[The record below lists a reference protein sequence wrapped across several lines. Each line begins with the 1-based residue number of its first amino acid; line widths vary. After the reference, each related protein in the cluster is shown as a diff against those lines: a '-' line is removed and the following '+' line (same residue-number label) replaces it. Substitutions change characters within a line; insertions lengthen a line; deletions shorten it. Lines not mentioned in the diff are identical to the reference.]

1 MITQYLLKTLGYHL
15 NFTHYCILTVC
26 SQAIREFIVS
36 LMHLVV
42 GWHINAYNVNLRT
55 EGYNQQLQDQ
65 IILSNFMPK
74 INHKL
79 SMHDA
84 SATESQF

>member
-1 MITQYLLKTLGYHL
+1 MLI
-15 NFTHYCILTVC
+15 NIN
-26 SQAIREFIVS
+26 IR
-36 LMHLVV
+36 M
-42 GWHINAYNVNLRT
+42 

-65 IILSNFMPK
+65 IIQSNFMPK

-84 SATESQF
+84 SAIESVLTVCSKRNCDVSAYISIKRVHI

>member
-1 MITQYLLKTLGYHL
+1 ML
-15 NFTHYCILTVC
+15 
-26 SQAIREFIVS
+26 
-36 LMHLVV
+36 
-42 GWHINAYNVNLRT
+42 ININIRT

-65 IILSNFMPK
+65 IIQSNFMPK

-84 SATESQF
+84 SAIESQF

>member
-1 MITQYLLKTLGYHL
+1 MLI
-15 NFTHYCILTVC
+15 
-26 SQAIREFIVS
+26 
-36 LMHLVV
+36 
-42 GWHINAYNVNLRT
+42 NVNLRT
-55 EGYNQQLQDQ
+55 EGYNQQLRDQ

-84 SATESQF
+84 SATVTVLTVCSERNRDVSVYISIKRVHI

>member
-1 MITQYLLKTLGYHL
+1 M
-15 NFTHYCILTVC
+15 LT
-26 SQAIREFIVS
+26 
-36 LMHLVV
+36 
-42 GWHINAYNVNLRT
+42 NVNLRT

-79 SMHDA
+79 
-84 SATESQF
+84 

>member
-1 MITQYLLKTLGYHL
+1 M
-15 NFTHYCILTVC
+15 LT
-26 SQAIREFIVS
+26 
-36 LMHLVV
+36 
-42 GWHINAYNVNLRT
+42 NVNLRT
-55 EGYNQQLQDQ
+55 EGSYNQQLQDQ

>member
-1 MITQYLLKTLGYHL
+1 M
-15 NFTHYCILTVC
+15 LT
-26 SQAIREFIVS
+26 
-36 LMHLVV
+36 
-42 GWHINAYNVNLRT
+42 NVNLRT